1 MKEVSSG
8 SGERAIRVTSDNEG
22 RKLVSFGFRVFSG
35 SFGGNEVMCYVSV
48 QVSILIFI
56 LF

>member
-1 MKEVSSG
+1 M
-8 SGERAIRVTSDNEG
+8 
-22 RKLVSFGFRVFSG
+22 SFLLFRVFSG
-35 SFGGNEVMCYVSV
+35 SFWRNEVKWYVSV

>member
-1 MKEVSSG
+1 M
-8 SGERAIRVTSDNEG
+8 REG
-22 RKLVSFGFRVFSG
+22 NSFPWFSG
-35 SFGGNEVMCYVSV
+35 SFGVTKLKCYVSV